1 MADKP
6 EKTQSFEK
14 ALARLEEIAAEM
26 ESGELGL
33 EKMVAAFEEGQK
45 LVKLCSSKLNEVEKK
60 IEMLV
65 KKSDGPSARNRSP
78 ARKVESGGCQN
89 RGGGVE
95 HTACC
100 VPVAQLDRASDYGS
114 EGYRFNSCQVRHSP
128 ATHAHDFSSPGE
140 LDAVLFSAWDNPI
153 VDSFFR
159 RGEPRGGTG
168 AHGQPTRL

>member
-65 KKSDGPSARNRSP
+65 KKSD
-78 ARKVESGGCQN
+78 V
-89 RGGGVE
+89 
-95 HTACC
+95 TT
-100 VPVAQLDRASDYGS
+100 VAEPF
-114 EGYRFNSCQVRHSP
+114 EGEKS
-128 ATHAHDFSSPGE
+128 
-140 LDAVLFSAWDNPI
+140 
-153 VDSFFR
+153 
-159 RGEPRGGTG
+159 
-168 AHGQPTRL
+168 

>member
-6 EKTQSFEK
+6 EKAQSFEK

-65 KKSDGPSARNRSP
+65 KNADGSVGAEPFA
-78 ARKVESGGCQN
+78 
-89 RGGGVE
+89 
-95 HTACC
+95 
-100 VPVAQLDRASDYGS
+100 
-114 EGYRFNSCQVRHSP
+114 
-128 ATHAHDFSSPGE
+128 GE
-140 LDAVLFSAWDNPI
+140 KN
-153 VDSFFR
+153 
-159 RGEPRGGTG
+159 
-168 AHGQPTRL
+168 